1 MAEHGMA
8 FYIYWMLNDD
18 QSQALRAGP
27 FKETARP
34 YWPPLKPA
42 TPRRESVSRLW
53 ALHRNAHSSLNK
65 RAGQQEA
72 EFALRRAAPKKSFP
86 MPPDTAVCNA
96 KPVEKILSIVRRAGY
111 IWKLPRAG
119 RGEGAGRGGGE
130 GGAGGR
136 AN

>member
-1 MAEHGMA
+1 MINAA
-8 FYIYWMLNDD
+8 AI
-18 QSQALRAGP
+18 LRYHAKANWLPRMPNTPSENGRAAAWP
-27 FKETARP
+27 FTETARP

-96 KPVEKILSIVRRAGY
+96 KPVEKTLSIVRRAGC
-111 IWKLPRAG
+111 IWKFPRAVL
-119 RGEGAGRGGGE
+119 GEVSLRW
-130 GGAGGR
+130 
-136 AN
+136 